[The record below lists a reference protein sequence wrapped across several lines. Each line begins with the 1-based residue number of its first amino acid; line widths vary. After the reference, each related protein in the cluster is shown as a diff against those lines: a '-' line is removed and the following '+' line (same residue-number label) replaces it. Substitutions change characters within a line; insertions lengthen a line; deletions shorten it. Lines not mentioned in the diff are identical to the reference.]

1 MRIRDWRSD
10 VCSSDL
16 SVRCCLESGGGET
29 RLKGSARPPLHREVP
44 QVGADAGTDEA
55 GMMQPFHLSGRSW
68 KGRAS
73 ALYFE
78 RAPNFKAKITAP
90 TVSLQRSAC
99 GRISTEK
106 FAMQLIS
113 SIDSTK
119 APLLTS
125 DKLASLWVSIVD
137 RKRVV
142 LGT

>member
-1 MRIRDWRSD
+1 MRISDWSSD

-16 SVRCCLESGGGET
+16 
-29 RLKGSARPPLHREVP
+29 
-44 QVGADAGTDEA
+44 EA

-78 RAPNFKAKITAP
+78 RAPIFKAKITAP

-106 FAMQLIS
+106 FAMHLIS

-119 APLLTS
+119 ARLLKS
-125 DKLASLWVSIVD
+125 AQFASLWRSEERRVGQECVSTCTSGGWP
-137 RKRVV
+137 
-142 LGT
+142 LQ